1 LGCNHLDEVAEK
13 ALDLEGDYEMKAFY
27 KGFVNGVKCSTI
39 VCVSITG
46 AMGAMYGLVKGLD
59 YLIDTHGEIVVTI
72 CSIVA
77 LIILFGIFEGFW
89 ARYQYNKLAK
99 YLVEVEANKTN
110 MDSHMYEY
118 RVNRTKKA
126 MEAILNHDYS
136 MIVR

>member
-1 LGCNHLDEVAEK
+1 
-13 ALDLEGDYEMKAFY
+13 M
-27 KGFVNGVKCSTI
+27 GV
-39 VCVSITG
+39 
-46 AMGAMYGLVKGLD
+46 MYGLVKGLE
-59 YLIDTHGEIVVTI
+59 YLVNTHGEVIVVV

-77 LIILFGIFEGFW
+77 LITLFGIFEGFW

-99 YLVEVEANKTN
+99 YLTEVEANKTN
-110 MDSHMYEY
+110 MDPYFYEY